1 LQPIVCRLKLQ
12 CGLRQVKKEP
22 NFSRSFYLTF
32 EYGSDNQY
40 QGRSAGDK
48 QAYFSPSLTYE
59 ASSGFFTS
67 FSADR
72 LLKPYNSWE
81 ERDFTLGW
89 TFKLSKRLDLFMS
102 YTHMNFKEESVLLR
116 SSLSNNLEAM
126 LLRNSKYLTSRLYFD
141 FSFGK
146 GKTPNDYNITFENS
160 HDFIFENL
168 FTKDNDAL
176 KIKPL
181 VILRAGTLNFYKFHL
196 KNPLE
201 RPSLRNLAVDV
212 NTKFNFTGLELLLP
226 VEYQIGRF
234 SFEPAIHYSIPL
246 NQPKIYD
253 ASPKTYFTC
262 SISFFFI

>member
-1 LQPIVCRLKLQ
+1 MISDS
-12 CGLRQVKKEP
+12 LRSVKKES

-32 EYGSDNQY
+32 EYGSDKEY

-59 ASSGFFTS
+59 APSGFFTS
-67 FSADR
+67 FATDR
-72 LLKPYNSWE
+72 LLSPYNSWD

-89 TFKLSKRLDLFMS
+89 TFKLTKKLDLFLS
-102 YTHMNFKEESVLLR
+102 YTHMNFKDESVLLR

-126 LLRNSKYLTSRLYFD
+126 LLRDSKYLTSRFYFD

-146 GKTPNDYNITFENS
+146 GKTPNDYSLTFENS
-160 HDFIFENL
+160 HDFVFENL

-181 VILRAGTLNFYKFHL
+181 IILRAGTLNFYKFHL

-226 VEYQIGRF
+226 VEYHIGRF

-253 ASPKTYFTC
+253 ASPKTYFTG